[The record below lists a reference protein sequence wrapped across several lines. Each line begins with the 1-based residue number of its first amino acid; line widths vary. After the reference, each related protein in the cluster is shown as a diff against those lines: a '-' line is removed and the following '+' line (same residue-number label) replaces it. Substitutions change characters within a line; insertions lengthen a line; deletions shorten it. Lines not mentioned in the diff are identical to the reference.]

1 LIKKLR
7 NFGLALGIL
16 SLIVGA
22 RLSFKFHNFNFM
34 YLAVIGLFFAAAG
47 LFAPFVLR
55 PVYAVFNKAA
65 SIIIDLVFTRF
76 ILMIFFYLIFAPIGI
91 FSRLMRKDLLGLKI
105 DKKAASYWIKRAKVV
120 VDPAQ
125 YEKQF

>member
-1 LIKKLR
+1 
-7 NFGLALGIL
+7 
-16 SLIVGA
+16 
-22 RLSFKFHNFNFM
+22 M